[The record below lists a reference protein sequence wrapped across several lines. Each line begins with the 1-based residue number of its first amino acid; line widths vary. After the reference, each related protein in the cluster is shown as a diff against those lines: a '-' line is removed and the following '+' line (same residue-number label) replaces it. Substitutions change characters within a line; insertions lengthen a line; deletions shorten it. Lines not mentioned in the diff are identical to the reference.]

1 MRRANSATLIL
12 NLSLTKGELTM
23 NNKLYVGG
31 LPYSTTENQLQELF
45 AAHGSVQSA
54 RIITDKLTGR
64 SKGFGFVEMSSASE
78 AQNAISALDGKD
90 FEGRNLTV
98 NEARPQERRP
108 PFGVQQEA
116 QGGGGGRRRW

>member
-1 MRRANSATLIL
+1 
-12 NLSLTKGELTM
+12 M

-45 AAHGSVQSA
+45 ASHGSVQSA

-78 AQNAISALDGKD
+78 AQNARRALDGRD

-98 NEARPQERRP
+98 NEARPQERRRTV
-108 PFGVQQEA
+108 GRQQEA
-116 QGGGGGRRRW
+116 QGGGDRRRW

>member
-1 MRRANSATLIL
+1 
-12 NLSLTKGELTM
+12 M

-54 RIITDKLTGR
+54 RIITDKFSGK
-64 SKGFGFVEMSSASE
+64 SKGFGFVEMASASE
-78 AQNAISALDGKD
+78 AQDAIRALDGKD
-90 FEGRNLTV
+90 FEGRHLTV

-108 PFGVQQEA
+108 PFSSQQEA
-116 QGGGGGRRRW
+116 QDGGGRRRW

>member
-1 MRRANSATLIL
+1 
-12 NLSLTKGELTM
+12 M

-54 RIITDKLTGR
+54 RIITDKFSGK
-64 SKGFGFVEMSSASE
+64 SKGFGFVEMASASE
-78 AQNAISALDGKD
+78 AQDAIRALDGKD

-108 PFGVQQEA
+108 PFSSQQET
-116 QGGGGGRRRW
+116 QDGGRTAPMVAKRR

>member
-1 MRRANSATLIL
+1 
-12 NLSLTKGELTM
+12 M

-45 AAHGSVQSA
+45 ATHGSVQSA

-64 SKGFGFVEMSSASE
+64 SKGFGFVEMASASE
-78 AQNAISALDGKD
+78 AQEAIRALDGKD
-90 FEGRNLTV
+90 FDGRNLTV

-108 PFGVQQEA
+108 PFGGQQEA
-116 QGGGGGRRRW
+116 QGGNRRRW

>member
-1 MRRANSATLIL
+1 
-12 NLSLTKGELTM
+12 M

-54 RIITDKLTGR
+54 RIITDKFSGK
-64 SKGFGFVEMSSASE
+64 SKGFGFVEMASASE
-78 AQNAISALDGKD
+78 AQDAMRALDGKD

-108 PFGVQQEA
+108 PFSQQEA
-116 QGGGGGRRRW
+116 QGSGGRRRW

>member
-1 MRRANSATLIL
+1 
-12 NLSLTKGELTM
+12 M

-31 LPYSTTENQLQELF
+31 LPYSTTETQLQELF

-54 RIITDKLTGR
+54 RIITDKFTGR

-78 AQNAISALDGKD
+78 AENAIRALDGKD

-108 PFGVQQEA
+108 TFGSGQQEA
-116 QGGGGGRRRW
+116 QGGGGQGRRRW

>member
-1 MRRANSATLIL
+1 
-12 NLSLTKGELTM
+12 M
-23 NNKLYVGG
+23 NNNVYVGG
-31 LPYSTTENQLQELF
+31 LPYATTENQLQELF

-78 AQNAISALDGKD
+78 AQDAIRALDGKD

-108 PFGVQQEA
+108 PFSKQ
-116 QGGGGGRRRW
+116 

>member
-1 MRRANSATLIL
+1 
-12 NLSLTKGELTM
+12 M

-54 RIITDKLTGR
+54 RIITDKFSGK
-64 SKGFGFVEMSSASE
+64 SKGFGFVEMASASE
-78 AQNAISALDGKD
+78 AQDAIRALDGKD

-108 PFGVQQEA
+108 PFSSQQEA